1 MAASPPDADLIPN
14 HPVHLGGVFT
24 MPRRHPMNPEHAH
37 DEGDLDPDSMVG
49 EELAEDLDDDTEG
62 DL

>member
-1 MAASPPDADLIPN
+1 
-14 HPVHLGGVFT
+14 